1 MGFRGLGG
9 IFFKFLFVFLLV
21 LIGSGLGI
29 CYVILNYIFSNVFIF

>member
-29 CYVILNYIFSNVFIF
+29 CYMKLYFN